1 MRNATSAFK
10 RALVADKRDYTLR
23 AVITLTDNTVL
34 TLGNEDIWEDG
45 MKIEDAVSSDNLFEV
60 GGAIVNQGTLV
71 INNIYDDYSAYD
83 FTNAHVVM
91 YVGLTDLD
99 DGTSDELRMGTFTV
113 GEATYDGSIITLRCL
128 DNMSKFDRAY
138 TFEKSTDNEI
148 IYPATLYNIVSNAC
162 HNCGVTLATNSLNF
176 PHKDYVVTNMPSGES
191 TTYRQVISWAAQ
203 IAVCFARCN
212 ANGELELRWYNTAAI
227 EQVSSLDGGSFDS
240 GTPTYETGDD
250 ADGGSFSP
258 WNTGDVYDAGSF
270 AGYPGVDYITS
281 SYSSNV
287 STDNVVIT
295 GITVRKKVQTESSS
309 SAYIEYTS
317 GSAGYTV
324 IVDGNDFI
332 DGTHGQ
338 DVANW
343 MGTALI
349 GVSFR
354 KADITHPND
363 PTIEAGDVGLFI
375 DFRGNMYPIVI
386 SSTSFSC
393 NSSQRTV
400 SSAETPAKNSQQR
413 FTESTRNYV
422 ELRKQQVRDFNALA
436 QRIAESGGLYET
448 DVTVSGATQRWY
460 HDKPD
465 LEDSNIVMVF
475 TTAGFT
481 LCDDY
486 KDKTEQGLAPTWYGL
501 TVDGQ
506 LIASILN
513 ADGVNADWINTGAFT
528 VRDANGNITFQ
539 ADADTGSVIIKAANV
554 PRQFF
559 GNGVPTSTNYPE
571 NQWTTDDLKTY
582 HVGDLYTDVE
592 SKKVYRYTHGFYG
605 SKIKF
610 SSDSE
615 TYNVSSA
622 YVQIFFT
629 HPVNGQSWA
638 YSRVGGSGSTGTLA
652 NAEFFI
658 PASEYKIYWYTSDSS
673 SRYFYGWRVESVVTA
688 TSETLN
694 NASQFSLPSGTDIT
708 ASTITPE
715 SEHNPYSKNLREIW
729 TVQTGSPGGYG
740 YYWEKV
746 VDGEYEVDPQD
757 VLDEMTQ
764 QQIFNKL
771 TNNGTVQ
778 GLFLENGRLYM
789 SFEFAQGGTLILG
802 GQNNTNGIL
811 SIKDNSNTEI
821 GHWDKDGF
829 SGTGTWEYFG
839 AFPNQNEYF
848 KTQLN
853 HGTLWF
859 FHKPVNSSQY
869 NECGYIQGRY
879 DTSKTLFIGA
889 AARLD
894 IETNYDSSSGG
905 GAITVGYGAVGLF
918 GQEINL
924 AGNTYVGS
932 SGEHKNFTVYGTKN
946 RAVITDNYGDRL
958 LYCYETPTPYFG
970 DIGTGRTDENG
981 EAVISIDDIFDET
994 INTSVE
1000 YSVFLQKEGPGDL
1013 WINEKSRSYFVVK
1026 GTPNLKFSWELKAVQ
1041 VKYENCRLDDELLR
1055 RQSYIDDEDVG
1066 LSMETDLTE
1075 LDNEDLFDETI

>member
-1 MRNATSAFK
+1 MRNATPAFK

-34 TLGNEDIWEDG
+34 NLDNEDIWEDG
-45 MKIEDAVSSDNLFEV
+45 MKIDDAVSSDNLFEV

-83 FTNAHVVM
+83 FSNAHVVM

-99 DGTSDELRMGTFTV
+99 DDTSDELRMGTFTV
-113 GEATYDGSIITLRCL
+113 DEATYDGSIITLRCL

-138 TFEKSTDNEI
+138 TFEKPTDNEI

-162 HNCGVTLATNSLNF
+162 HNCGVPLATNSLNF

-212 ANGELELRWYNTAAI
+212 ALGELELRWYDTSAIAA
-227 EQVSSLDGGSFDS
+227 VSDLDGGSFDS

-258 WNTGDVYDAGSF
+258 WNTGYVYDAGSF

-309 SAYIEYTS
+309 SAYVEFTS
-317 GSAGYTV
+317 GSPGYTV

-349 GVSFR
+349 GISFR
-354 KADITHPND
+354 KADITHPSD
-363 PTIEAGDVGLFI
+363 PTIEAGDVGLFF

-400 SSAETPAKNSQQR
+400 SSAETPAKNSQKR

-422 ELRKQQVRDFNALA
+422 ELRKQQVKDFNALA
-436 QRIAESGGLYET
+436 QRISESGGLYET

-486 KDKTEQGLAPTWYGL
+486 KDKTEQGLDPTWYGL

-506 LIASILN
+506 FIASILN

-539 ADADTGSVIIKAANV
+539 ADADTGAVTIKATDV
-554 PRQFF
+554 PHQFF
-559 GNGVPTSTNYPE
+559 GEGVPTASNYPA
-571 NQWTTDDLKTY
+571 NQWTTDRLKDFHT
-582 HVGDLYTDVE
+582 GDLYTDTFT
-592 SKKVYRYTHGFYG
+592 KKTYQYIRSFAGSVITFSTSCFSYSTDPIRIAFEYDGQLYSYG
-605 SKIKF
+605 S
-610 SSDSE
+610 SSC
-615 TYNVSSA
+615 SA
-622 YVQIFFT
+622 VAGKEY
-629 HPVNGQSWA
+629 
-638 YSRVGGSGSTGTLA
+638 
-652 NAEFFI
+652 FI
-658 PASEYKIYWYTSDSS
+658 PNTEYYIYWVTNGTNNNLYGWKVDSS
-673 SRYFYGWRVESVVTA
+673 TPA
-688 TSETLN
+688 TRKDYSPSD
-694 NASQFSLPSGTDIT
+694 ASTWTLPSSYTEVIADT
-708 ASTITPE
+708 TTPE
-715 SEHNPYSKNLREIW
+715 SEHFPYSDNLKELW
-729 TVQTGSPGGYG
+729 TIQTGNPAGYVYSWVEVVGGA
-740 YYWEKV
+740 
-746 VDGEYEVDPQD
+746 EVDPQD

-764 QQIFNKL
+764 LQIFNKL
-771 TNNGTVQ
+771 TNNGQAQ
-778 GLFLENGRLYM
+778 GLYLQNSKLYLNFEYAVGQTLTIGGTNNQYGRLVSYLPTFGEVLEIAGNGLYLYPQSSGINYWEM
-789 SFEFAQGGTLILG
+789 LLADSALAFSNNGTLIGDLTKDG
-802 GQNNTNGIL
+802 ETEQPDAGTTHYYDYTFPRFQLVGESDGVAVVARNSNGYKNGIIVRYSGIYFIENL
-811 SIKDNSNTEI
+811 ISYGIKSRIVSNT
-821 GHWDKDGF
+821 
-829 SGTGTWEYFG
+829 
-839 AFPNQNEYF
+839 
-848 KTQLN
+848 
-853 HGTLWF
+853 
-859 FHKPVNSSQY
+859 
-869 NECGYIQGRY
+869 RY
-879 DTSKTLFIGA
+879 
-889 AARLD
+889 
-894 IETNYDSSSGG
+894 
-905 GAITVGYGAVGLF
+905 
-918 GQEINL
+918 
-924 AGNTYVGS
+924 GS
-932 SGEHKNFTVYGTKN
+932 
-946 RAVITDNYGDRL
+946 RL
-958 LYCYETPTPYFG
+958 LYAYETPTPYFG
-970 DIGTGRTDENG
+970 DIGTGCIDENG
-981 EAVISIDDIFDET
+981 EAVISIEDIFDET
-994 INTSVE
+994 VNTYVE

-1013 WINEKSRSYFVVK
+1013 WIDEKDRSYFVVK
-1026 GTPNLKFSWELKAVQ
+1026 GTPGLKFSWELKAVQ
-1041 VKYENCRLDDELLR
+1041 RGFENYRLDDDAL
-1055 RQSYIDDEDVG
+1055 RQSSYVVDDDVG
-1066 LSMETDLTE
+1066 LSMDDE
-1075 LDNEDLFDETI
+1075 LDALDSENLFDDNV